1 MLHLLTSPGVY
12 RKLKDEIAEAIKAG
26 IISSPMTEAEAKNLP
41 YLHVRIFFL
50 PTLTTCTCTRLARTF
65 LPPTFLLTSIPT
77 LPTYLVFTVPELDT
91 TGTPC
96 HKHEILMGKG

>member
-41 YLHVRIFFL
+41 YLHVRILWLTPTAKL
-50 PTLTTCTCTRLARTF
+50 PSS
-65 LPPTFLLTSIPT
+65 LLSQH
-77 LPTYLVFTVPELDT
+77 FT
-91 TGTPC
+91 
-96 HKHEILMGKG
+96 HKKLNTKKR

>member
-41 YLHVRIFFL
+41 YLHVRIF
-50 PTLTTCTCTRLARTF
+50 
-65 LPPTFLLTSIPT
+65 LLTPT
-77 LPTYLVFTVPELDT
+77 A
-91 TGTPC
+91 
-96 HKHEILMGKG
+96 